1 MLPLANCLQ
10 PGIVLAITKEGQMAE
25 KLKELV
31 REYEEGKISRRDF
44 MRRAVIMTGSMAA
57 ANSLIDSLLP
67 RDTKAAQADP
77 NDPAILTHNVT
88 YEGKAGPVGGYLARP
103 MKAGQYPGLIVIHEN
118 RGLDDHVRDVTRRFA
133 KEGYVALAPDFLS
146 RQGGTLTANPKGGG
160 LPNIRE
166 LAPSQGVVEDTDAGI
181 RYLGVL
187 PDVRRDRMGVVGFCW
202 GGGMAFITAT
212 QLPQLKAVVVYYGA
226 SPSPLEL
233 VKGIQAPVLANYG
246 EKDPNIN
253 KGIPDTEAAM
263 KKYGKTYDY
272 RIFPGAQHA
281 FNNDT
286 NPERY
291 DAKAA
296 TEAWARTMQFFSKN
310 LKT

>member
-1 MLPLANCLQ
+1 
-10 PGIVLAITKEGQMAE
+10 MAE
-25 KLKELV
+25 RLRELL
-31 REYEEGKISRRDF
+31 RQYEEGKISRRDF
-44 MRRAVIMTGSMAA
+44 IRQAVVVTGSVAA
-57 ANSLIDSLLP
+57 ANSIIGSLLP
-67 RDTKAAQADP
+67 RDAYAAQVDP

-103 MKAGQYPGLIVIHEN
+103 MKAGQYPGMIVIHEN
-118 RGLDDHVRDVTRRFA
+118 RGLDDHARDVTRRFG

-146 RQGGTLTANPKGGG
+146 RQGGTLKANPKGGG

-166 LAPSQGVVEDTDAGI
+166 LAQSQGVVEDIDAGI
-181 RYLGVL
+181 RYLRVL

-212 QLPQLKAVVVYYGA
+212 QARDLKAVVVYYGA
-226 SPSPLEL
+226 SPSPLDL
-233 VKGIQAPVLANYG
+233 VQTIQAPVLANYG

-263 KKYGKTYDY
+263 KKYNKVYDY
-272 RIFPGAQHA
+272 KIYPGAQHA

-296 TEAWARTMQFFSKN
+296 KEAWERTMEF
-310 LKT
+310 LKKQLKS

>member
-1 MLPLANCLQ
+1 LSLFDFYSRK
-10 PGIVLAITKEGQMAE
+10 KEVFMGE
-25 KLKELV
+25 KIKELV
-31 REYEEGKISRRDF
+31 RDYEEGKISRRDF
-44 MRRAVIMTGSMAA
+44 MRRAVIVTGSVAA
-57 ANSLIDSLLP
+57 ANSLIGGLLP
-67 RDTKAAQADP
+67 GDLHAAQVDP

-88 YEGKAGPVGGYLARP
+88 YEGKAGPVAGYLARP
-103 MKAGQYPGLIVIHEN
+103 MKAGQYPGVIVIHEN

-146 RQGGTLTANPKGGG
+146 RQGGTMKANPKGGG

-166 LAPSQGVVEDTDAGI
+166 LAPSNGVIEDTDAGV
-181 RYLGVL
+181 RYLRVL

-212 QLPQLKAVVVYYGA
+212 KIPDLRAVVVYYGP
-226 SPSPLEL
+226 SPNPLEL
-233 VKGIQAPVLANYG
+233 VKDIRAPVLANYG

-263 KKYGKTYDY
+263 KKYNKVYDY
-272 RIFPGAQHA
+272 KIYPGAQHA

-291 DAKAA
+291 NAQAAK
-296 TEAWARTMQFFSKN
+296 EAWERTMAFFNKQ
-310 LKT
+310 LKS

>member
-1 MLPLANCLQ
+1 MP
-10 PGIVLAITKEGQMAE
+10 E
-25 KLKELV
+25 KLKELL

-44 MRRAVIMTGSMAA
+44 MRQAVITTGSLAA
-57 ANSLIDSLLP
+57 ANSLIGGLLP
-67 RDTKAAQADP
+67 RDSYAAQVAP
-77 NDPAILTHNVT
+77 NDRDVLTHNVS
-88 YEGKAGPVGGYLARP
+88 YEGKAGPVAGYLARP

-146 RQGGTLTANPKGGG
+146 RQGGTMKANPQGAG

-166 LAPSQGVVEDTDAGI
+166 LAPSQGVVEDAEAGI
-181 RYLGVL
+181 RYLRVL

-212 QLPQLKAVVVYYGA
+212 QARDLKAVVVYYGA
-226 SPSPLEL
+226 SPSPLDL
-233 VKGIQAPVLANYG
+233 VKDIQAPVLANYG

-263 KKYGKTYDY
+263 KKYNKVYDY
-272 RIFPGAQHA
+272 KIYPGAQHA
-281 FNNDT
+281 FNNDS

-296 TEAWARTMQFFSKN
+296 KEAWERTMEFFKKN
-310 LKT
+310 LKA

>member
-1 MLPLANCLQ
+1 MP
-10 PGIVLAITKEGQMAE
+10 E
-25 KLKELV
+25 KLKELL

-44 MRRAVIMTGSMAA
+44 MRQTVITTGSLAA
-57 ANSLIDSLLP
+57 VNSLIGGLLP
-67 RDTKAAQADP
+67 PDSDAAQVAP
-77 NDPAILTHNVT
+77 NDRDVLTHNVS
-88 YEGKAGPVGGYLARP
+88 YEAKAGLVAGYLARP
-103 MKAGQYPGLIVIHEN
+103 MKAGQFPGLLVIHEN

-146 RQGGTLTANPKGGG
+146 RQGGTMKVNPEGGG

-166 LAPSQGVVEDTDAGI
+166 LAPTQGVVADADAGI
-181 RYLGVL
+181 RYLRDL
-187 PDVRRDRMGVVGFCW
+187 PDVRGDRMGVVGCCW

-212 QLPQLKAVVVYYGA
+212 QIPHLRKLQFPQLRAVVVYYGA

-233 VKGIQAPVLANYG
+233 VQSIQAPVLAHYG

-263 KKYGKTYDY
+263 KKYNKVYDY
-272 RIFPGAQHA
+272 KIYPGAQHG

-286 NPERY
+286 DPERY
-291 DAKAA
+291 DANAA
-296 TEAWARTMQFFSKN
+296 KEAWGRTMEFFRKN

>member
-1 MLPLANCLQ
+1 MP
-10 PGIVLAITKEGQMAE
+10 EE
-25 KLKELV
+25 LKELI

-44 MRRAVIMTGSMAA
+44 MHQAVIVTGSVAA
-57 ANSLIDSLLP
+57 ANSLIGSLLP
-67 RDTKAAQADP
+67 RDSYAAQGDP
-77 NDPAILTHNVT
+77 NDPAILTHNAT
-88 YEGKAGPVGGYLARP
+88 YEGKAGLVSGYLARP

-118 RGLDDHVRDVTRRFA
+118 RGLNDHVRDVARRFA

-146 RQGGTLTANPKGGG
+146 RQGGTMKINSSGEG

-166 LAPSQGVVEDTDAGI
+166 LVPWQGLAEDAEAGI
-181 RYLGVL
+181 RYLRVL
-187 PDVRRDRMGVVGFCW
+187 PDVRRDRIGVVGFCW

-212 QLPQLKAVVVYYGA
+212 QARDLKAVVVYYGP
-226 SPSPLEL
+226 SPSPLDL
-233 VKGIQAPVLANYG
+233 VKDIQAPVMAHYG
-246 EKDPNIN
+246 EKDANIN

-263 KKYGKTYDY
+263 KKYNKVYDY
-272 RIFPGAQHA
+272 KIYPGAQHA

-296 TEAWARTMQFFSKN
+296 KEAWERTMEFFKKT
-310 LKT
+310 LKS

>member
-1 MLPLANCLQ
+1 
-10 PGIVLAITKEGQMAE
+10 MAE
-25 KLKELV
+25 KLEELL

-44 MRRAVIMTGSMAA
+44 MRQAVVVTGSVAA
-57 ANSLIDSLLP
+57 ANSIIGSLLP
-67 RDTKAAQADP
+67 RDSHAAQVDP
-77 NDPAILTHNVT
+77 NDPAILTHNVA
-88 YEGKAGPVGGYLARP
+88 YESKVGPVSGYLARP
-103 MKAGQYPGLIVIHEN
+103 VKAGQYPGLIVIHEN
-118 RGLDDHVRDVTRRFA
+118 RGLDDHVRDVARRFA

-146 RQGGTLTANPKGGG
+146 RQGGTMKANPKGGG

-166 LAPSQGVVEDTDAGI
+166 LAPSQGVVEDAEAGI
-181 RYLGVL
+181 RYLRVL

-212 QLPQLKAVVVYYGA
+212 QARDLKAVVVYYGA
-226 SPSPLEL
+226 SPSPLDL
-233 VKGIQAPVLANYG
+233 VKDIQAPVLANYG

-263 KKYGKTYDY
+263 KKYNKVYDY
-272 RIFPGAQHA
+272 KIYPGAQHA

-296 TEAWARTMQFFSKN
+296 KEAWERTMEFFKKN
-310 LKT
+310 LKA

>member
-1 MLPLANCLQ
+1 MP
-10 PGIVLAITKEGQMAE
+10 E
-25 KLKELV
+25 KLKELL

-44 MRRAVIMTGSMAA
+44 MRQAVITTGSLAA
-57 ANSLIDSLLP
+57 ANSLIGGLLP
-67 RDTKAAQADP
+67 RDSYAAQVDP

-88 YEGKAGPVGGYLARP
+88 YEGKAGPVAGYLARP

-118 RGLDDHVRDVTRRFA
+118 RGLDDHVRDVARRFA

-146 RQGGTLTANPKGGG
+146 RQGGTMKANPTGAG

-166 LAPSQGVVEDTDAGI
+166 LAPSQGVVEDAEAGI
-181 RYLGVL
+181 RYLRVL

-212 QLPQLKAVVVYYGA
+212 QARDLKAVVVYYGA
-226 SPSPLEL
+226 SPSPLDL
-233 VKGIQAPVLANYG
+233 VKDIQAPILANYG

-263 KKYGKTYDY
+263 KKYNKVYDY
-272 RIFPGAQHA
+272 KIYPGAQHA
-281 FNNDT
+281 FNNDS

-296 TEAWARTMQFFSKN
+296 KEAWERTMEFFKKT

>member
-1 MLPLANCLQ
+1 MP
-10 PGIVLAITKEGQMAE
+10 EE
-25 KLKELV
+25 LKELI

-44 MRRAVIMTGSMAA
+44 MRQAVIVTGSVAA
-57 ANSLIDSLLP
+57 ANSLIGSLLP
-67 RDTKAAQADP
+67 RDSYAAQVDP
-77 NDPAILTHNVT
+77 DDPAILTHNAT
-88 YEGKAGPVGGYLARP
+88 YEGKAGLVSGYLVRP

-118 RGLDDHVRDVTRRFA
+118 RGLNDHVRDVARRFA

-146 RQGGTLTANPKGGG
+146 RQGGTMKINPSGEG

-166 LAPSQGVVEDTDAGI
+166 LVPWQGLAEDAEAGI
-181 RYLGVL
+181 RYLRVL
-187 PDVRRDRMGVVGFCW
+187 PDVRRDRIGVIGFCW

-212 QLPQLKAVVVYYGA
+212 QTRDLKAVVVYYGP
-226 SPSPLEL
+226 SPSPLDL
-233 VKGIQAPVLANYG
+233 VKDIQAPVMAHYG
-246 EKDPNIN
+246 EKDANIN

-263 KKYGKTYDY
+263 KKYNKVYDY
-272 RIFPGAQHA
+272 KIYPGAQHA

-296 TEAWARTMQFFSKN
+296 KEAWGRTMEFFKKT
-310 LKT
+310 LKS

>member
-1 MLPLANCLQ
+1 
-10 PGIVLAITKEGQMAE
+10 MAE
-25 KLKELV
+25 ELKKLV
-31 REYEEGKISRRDF
+31 REYEEGRVSRREF
-44 MRRAVIMTGSMAA
+44 MRQAVMITGSLAA
-57 ANSLIDSLLP
+57 ANSLIGGLLVP
-67 RDTKAAQADP
+67 RSDAALVAP
-77 NDPAILTHNVT
+77 NDPDVLTHNVT
-88 YEGKAGPVGGYLARP
+88 YEGKTGPVFGYLARP
-103 MKAGQYPGLIVIHEN
+103 MKAGKYPGVIVIHEN
-118 RGLDDHVRDVTRRFA
+118 AGLSDHVQDVARRFA

-146 RQGGTLTANPKGGG
+146 HQGGTTKTNPKGGG

-181 RYLGVL
+181 RYLKVL
-187 PDVRRDRMGVVGFCW
+187 PDVRHDRIGVVGFCW

-212 QLPQLKAVVVYYGA
+212 QIPHLRKLHTGPEPRAVVVYYGA
-226 SPSPLEL
+226 SPSPLEQ
-233 VKGIQAPVLANYG
+233 VQSIQAPVLAHYG

-263 KKYGKTYDY
+263 KKYNKVYDY
-272 RIFPGAQHA
+272 KIYPGAQHA

-296 TEAWARTMQFFSKN
+296 KEAWERTMEFFKKN